1 MQSDGFSGKIESVTN
16 AISVFERR
24 YNLKKTRQ
32 MTYAA
37 LFLAVSVILPSIF
50 HMSGIDGRIF
60 LPMHLPILLSGFF
73 LSPAMAFLIG
83 FLAPFLNSFATGM
96 PVLFPMAV
104 IMSVELGIYG
114 LVTSIISGNKR
125 RMPIASL
132 IAAMI
137 AGRLAAGLVVYVLA
151 LLFGVQINP
160 VIYLQVAVLTG
171 IPGIAIQLLIIP
183 LLLKYLKKNIG
194 L

>member
-1 MQSDGFSGKIESVTN
+1 MESVTN
-16 AISVFERR
+16 DLSVFERR

-73 LSPAMAFLIG
+73 LSPPMAFLIG

-114 LVTSIISGNKR
+114 LATSIISGGKR

-132 IAAMI
+132 IAAMV

-151 LLFGVQINP
+151 LFFGVQINP
-160 VIYLQVAVLTG
+160 VIYLQAAVLTG
-171 IPGIAIQLLIIP
+171 IPGIAIQLIIIP
-183 LLLKYLKKNIG
+183 LLLKYLKKNID